1 MRGASTLV
9 LVLGLGLVG
18 CQGMVNKT
26 VRKRVVPAGKTWTD
40 LEQACAFGVV
50 GAAAFPIVTEKSSPD
65 GMMLSGLAGGVCLE
79 LEAWEAELQAAL
91 VLAGDGGSGEARAAA
106 AIDATLQARRLHA
119 RAAERFEMGWQ
130 AWASRYGEASD
141 TCPRIPTRE
150 TEVYLVGVFSGL
162 LAVVND
168 AAGGGANGI
177 PQNRL
182 LEVARAA
189 SCLDDEALTGMPAG
203 LQAAGWATIPGS
215 GPEGVDPWTMLEE
228 AAQRGDAAGQGIPR
242 ALLVFASKNTGQ
254 DERLES
260 AITAFADVPINP
272 EADWALLD
280 AYARRLALHQADLL
294 WIAEKGHRATAF
306 GQLPPE
312 PVTAE
317 DPFGGDDPF
326 GSSDP
331 FGTPPS
337 GPAPSPS
344 EAPVEAAP
352 DATPDTPAG
361 ENP

>member
-1 MRGASTLV
+1 MRGAIIV
-9 LVLGLGLVG
+9 GLGLGLIG

-26 VRKRVVPAGKTWTD
+26 VRNRVVPTGKTWRD
-40 LEQACAFGVV
+40 LEQACTFGVV
-50 GAAAFPIVTEKSSPD
+50 GGAAFPVVTKAGSPD

-79 LEAWEAELQAAL
+79 LQAWEAEVQAAL
-91 VLAGDGGSGEARAAA
+91 VLASDAGSGESRAAA
-106 AIDATLQARRLHA
+106 ATDATIQARRLHA
-119 RAAERFEMGWQ
+119 RAAERFEVGWD
-130 AWASRYGEASD
+130 AWSSRYGEASD
-141 TCPRIPTRE
+141 TCPKIPARE
-150 TEVYLVGVFSGL
+150 TEIYLVGVFSGL

-168 AAGGGANGI
+168 AASGGANGI

-215 GPEGVDPWTMLEE
+215 GPEGVDPWQMLEE
-228 AAQRGDAAGQGIPR
+228 AAVRGDAAGQGIPR

-260 AITAFADVPINP
+260 AITAFAETPVNP

-280 AYARRLALHQADLL
+280 AYARRLALHQADLI
-294 WIAEKGHRATAF
+294 WIAEKGHRAPAF

-312 PVTAE
+312 PLSAE
-317 DPFGGDDPF
+317 DPFGGGDPF

-331 FGTPPS
+331 FGD
-337 GPAPSPS
+337 PAPTSS
-344 EAPVEAAP
+344 DAPDEAAAEPSP
-352 DATPDTPAG
+352 DAPAG
-361 ENP
+361 ETP